1 MSDMYSPLVET
12 AVRLAEVTVRNTAEG
27 ISTRI
32 RAKKE
37 TKNDKETINA
47 LDEIINDLIAD
58 KNELIQISN
67 FYKNELAIQTISD
80 EDIEYITTNII
91 PVISGLMEQNTSG
104 NQNQESIINTFCTI
118 FSVETIK
125 ILQLI
130 GFNYK
135 EAIGI
140 PLTELVKCWI
150 ESNMRKNSATPPR
163 KK

>member
-1 MSDMYSPLVET
+1 MYSPLVET

-67 FYKNELAIQTISD
+67 FYKNELAMQTISD

-91 PVISGLMEQNTSG
+91 PVISVLMEQNTSG
-104 NQNQESIINTFCTI
+104 NKNPESIINSFCTI

-135 EAIGI
+135 EAIGM
-140 PLTELVKCWI
+140 PLTELVKFWI
-150 ESNMRKNSATPPR
+150 ESNIKKNSATPPR

>member
-1 MSDMYSPLVET
+1 MYSPLVET
-12 AVRLAEVTVRNTAEG
+12 AVRLTEVTVRNTAEG

-91 PVISGLMEQNTSG
+91 PVISGLMEQNASG
-104 NQNQESIINTFCTI
+104 NQESILNTFCTI

-135 EAIGI
+135 EAIGT
-140 PLTELVKCWI
+140 PLTELVKFWI
-150 ESNMRKNSATPPR
+150 ESNMKKNSATTPR

>member
-58 KNELIQISN
+58 KNEL
-67 FYKNELAIQTISD
+67 AMQTISD

-91 PVISGLMEQNTSG
+91 PVISVLMEQNTSG
-104 NQNQESIINTFCTI
+104 NKNPESMINSFCTI

-135 EAIGI
+135 EAIGM
-140 PLTELVKCWI
+140 PLTELVKFWI
-150 ESNMRKNSATPPR
+150 ESNTKKNSATPPR